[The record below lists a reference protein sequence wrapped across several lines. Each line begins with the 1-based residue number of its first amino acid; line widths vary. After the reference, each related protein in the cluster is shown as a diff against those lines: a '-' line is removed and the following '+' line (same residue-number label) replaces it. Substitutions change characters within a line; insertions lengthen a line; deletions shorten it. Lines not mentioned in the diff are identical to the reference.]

1 MSSQLD
7 LLMRPVSPGQLSS
20 AGDSPA
26 SHSVTPGSKEAV
38 TMTVTS
44 GRNLCGLLPISGPIG
59 SLARMCRESSEWNS
73 TIVLLIWKMQDT
85 PCKRSIFRLV
95 PSVPYIGEP
104 GSSLWPTPM
113 NQDCHKPVRTLCPS
127 EITLDHGV
135 MLVAAVGDSLRDA
148 PMRLWPTPNA
158 PRAHDS
164 DETAGK
170 FYETK
175 NQMDLVKAVH
185 LWPTPRA
192 HEAGGYQRDGGKKDG
207 TQRPTLSGAV
217 RLWPTPTSRD
227 HKDVGDL
234 GKGGGRMKTDL
245 HGKLG
250 RAVTPS
256 KESGSLNPRW
266 VEWLMGFPDGWTALD
281 ASETPSC
288 RSKSTRSSK
297 RSRISKTE

>member
-1 MSSQLD
+1 
-7 LLMRPVSPGQLSS
+7 
-20 AGDSPA
+20 
-26 SHSVTPGSKEAV
+26 
-38 TMTVTS
+38 
-44 GRNLCGLLPISGPIG
+44 
-59 SLARMCRESSEWNS
+59 LARMCRESSEWNS

-95 PSVPYIGEP
+95 PSAPYTGEP

-148 PMRLWPTPNA
+148 PMR
-158 PRAHDS
+158 
-164 DETAGK
+164 
-170 FYETK
+170 
-175 NQMDLVKAVH
+175 